1 MPTAGDQ
8 LPPDPQAL
16 AREVAALKRDVREL
30 RAARRLE
37 QATVG
42 AGGVRIV
49 NGGRH
54 AMDTA
59 RGVRMVDIGA
69 ISDQRFNHAD
79 GSAQQAMWYR
89 REDGSLIFSCY
100 GSGGGGPQAWSW
112 RDRTENQVIADDTV
126 SGAGLARPYLP
137 VQMGPSIQ
145 SGWDYWPRNSTTTM
159 AELWRGMIYKQQPR
173 VVVVMDAAMDTSGAT
188 GFIEMRINGIAQGSP
203 TSVDFNGNY
212 YTLGPFDL
220 TSFAH
225 MQQVAISV
233 HGRRNTGTGTIR
245 ASVYSAYTIQ
255 S

>member
-8 LPPDPQAL
+8 LPADPQTL
-16 AREVAALKRDVREL
+16 ARRLAQLEREVREL

-49 NGGRH
+49 NGGRL
-54 AMDTA
+54 AMDTVS
-59 RGVRMVDIGA
+59 GVRMVDVGSITDG
-69 ISDQRFNHAD
+69 RFNHPD
-79 GSAQQAMWYR
+79 GRAQQAIWLR
-89 REDGSLIFSCY
+89 REDGTAIMSCFSGI
-100 GSGGGGPQAWSW
+100 GSELQAWNFYD
-112 RDRTENQVIADDTV
+112 RDGRSVFSEDTV
-126 SGAGLARPYLP
+126 SGSGLARPYLP